1 MNILGVTWIGNPRWL
16 QPNNKVQMREKC
28 WKKNLISL
36 KLLNQVK
43 QIQAW
48 RYKWYILMSCCFNV
62 YIKVLMVYGVQQ
74 YFNYIVTVSFIGG
87 VPGENH

>member
-16 QPNNKVQMREKC
+16 QPNNIFIGVTWIGNPRWLQPNNKVQMHEKC

-43 QIQAW
+43 QI
-48 RYKWYILMSCCFNV
+48 
-62 YIKVLMVYGVQQ
+62 
-74 YFNYIVTVSFIGG
+74 
-87 VPGENH
+87 

>member
-28 WKKNLISL
+28 WKENLISL

-43 QIQAW
+43 QI
-48 RYKWYILMSCCFNV
+48 
-62 YIKVLMVYGVQQ
+62 
-74 YFNYIVTVSFIGG
+74 
-87 VPGENH
+87 